1 MTSTKQHSK
10 LDFYLRTAMAG
21 GICAS
26 AAHTVLVPI
35 DVVKTRIQINPADYT
50 SFSSAVKKIRLEEG
64 TRGLFLGFGP
74 TTLGYIIQGGAK
86 FGFFELFK
94 NTISA
99 KLGSET
105 AEKYKSLVYMSSSA
119 AAEVIASISLCP
131 WEAIRIRMVSQ
142 PDLFKNLNAISGTKM
157 VYKQEGLAGLYK
169 GLGPLCFKQLPYT
182 ITQLTV
188 FSYIVDHFYGSV
200 LPLVS
205 SKKSKDDLTSHQ
217 QLGVSTSV
225 GFVAGFISAITSHPA
240 DTVLSIINA
249 KAKGVK
255 SELAARMPNS
265 VGGILRT
272 LGWKGVWLG
281 LGTRCMMVGSLS
293 AVMFLVYDSV
303 KVFCGLPTSSG
314 LNKTE
319 AGKEP
324 ILVPTTDVPL
334 E

>member
-1 MTSTKQHSK
+1 MSSAKQHSK

-64 TRGLFLGFGP
+64 SRGLFLGFGP
-74 TTLGYIIQGGAK
+74 TMLGYIIQGGAK
-86 FGFFELFK
+86 FGFFEFFK

-99 KLGSET
+99 KLGSEKSQ
-105 AEKYKSLVYMSSSA
+105 KYKSLVYVSSSA
-119 AAEVIASISLCP
+119 AAEIIGSIALCP

-142 PDLFKNLNAISGTKM
+142 PEMFKNLNAISGTKA
-157 VYKQEGLAGLYK
+157 VYKQEGIAGLYK

-188 FSYIVDHFYGSV
+188 FSYMVDHFYGSV

-205 SKKSKDDLTSHQ
+205 SKRSKDDLTSHQ
-217 QLGVSTSV
+217 QLAVSTSV

-255 SELAARMPNS
+255 SDLAARMPNS
-265 VGGILRT
+265 VTGILRT
-272 LGWKGVWLG
+272 LGWRGVWLG
-281 LGTRCMMVGSLS
+281 LGTRCVMVGSLS
-293 AVMFLVYDSV
+293 AVMFLVYDTV
-303 KVFCGLPTSSG
+303 KVMCGLPTSSG
-314 LNKTE
+314 ISKDKPS
-319 AGKEP
+319 KESV
-324 ILVPTTDVPL
+324 LVPTTDAPL